1 MARLASPIAWQD
13 VDTVLVDMDGTL
25 LDLSFDNFFWQRLV
39 PADFARL
46 NDMPIEDAA
55 RDLVARYERMQGR
68 LEWYCLDYWTRE
80 LRIDIRGL
88 KWQHRHMIQY
98 LPRAPEFLASVRARQ
113 KRLLLVTNAHR
124 SALELK
130 VAQTGLDRHVDG
142 MVSSHDLD
150 APKESAEFWPLL
162 QRREVFD
169 PARTI
174 LIEDSLPVLARARSY
189 GLGATIAV
197 RQPDSQQPARVVQD
211 FPAVD
216 GVGELV

>member
-1 MARLASPIAWQD
+1 
-13 VDTVLVDMDGTL
+13 MDGTL
-25 LDLSFDNFFWQRLV
+25 LDLAFDNYFWRRLV

-46 NDMPIEDAA
+46 HDMSIEDAE
-55 RDLVARYERMQGR
+55 RDLTARYERLQGR
-68 LEWYCLDYWTRE
+68 LEWYCIDYWSRE
-80 LRIDIRGL
+80 LRIDIRML
-88 KWQHRHMIQY
+88 KWQHRHLIQY
-98 LPRAPEFLASVRARQ
+98 LPRAPEFLASVRARG

-124 SALELK
+124 GALELK

-142 MVSSHDLD
+142 MVSSHDLE

-162 QRREVFD
+162 QRRETFD

-174 LIEDSLPVLARARSY
+174 LIEDSLPVLSCARTY
-189 GLGATIAV
+189 GLGGTIAV
-197 RQPDSQQPARVVQD
+197 RRPDSQQPARVVQE